1 MARTIT
7 IDPITRLE
15 GHGKIEIFLDDA
27 GGVEDCYF
35 QIPELRGFERFVVGR
50 PIEELPRIV
59 TRICGVCPA
68 SHHMAGAKAVDGC
81 FGGQIAP
88 LAVKLRDMYYQA
100 HYIHSHIAHFYA
112 LAAPDFVCGPDADPS
127 VRNILGVV
135 AKVGLEIG
143 GEVIRARSKAQ
154 RIQQVLGG
162 KTTHLVWCIPGGVSK
177 GLKKEELDEI
187 RPLCDQLFEFAQFSL
202 GLFKKVILENAQYV
216 ELILKGPYTLDVQN
230 MGLVDE
236 NNAPN
241 FYDGTV
247 RVVDFEGREL
257 YRYRPAEY
265 MDFVAE
271 HVEPWTYLKFPYL
284 KKRGWKGFVEGIDSS
299 IYCATPLAR
308 LNVADRMATPAAQEA
323 FQEMF
328 STLGGKPC
336 KALMAQHW
344 ARLVE
349 MVQNAETLQ
358 KYCADPE
365 ITGDEFRV
373 IPDRITGEG
382 IGIVEAMRGTLT
394 HHYTCDKKGICTSAN
409 LIVGTTNNNAP
420 IHMVTKKAAQVRH
433 PAGSRAHVRN
443 PQPDRDG
450 LPRVRPLLQLRH
462 AQPPGPDAAGSA
474 HPQGRRGALD
484 LQEALSRK
492 DAPAMKTLLLGLGN
506 PILTDDSVGIRL
518 ATDVAARLGGRPG
531 VDALPDCPV
540 GGLALLDVLS
550 GYDRVIVLDSIRT
563 AGGVPGDWHRFTAES
578 LRETIHLSNIHD
590 ANFATALELGRRMGR
605 PLPSDREIHILAVEV
620 EENATFGEAL
630 SPRLAA
636 GLSPDSRRDLR
647 RGPRHPGGPTGPYP
661 SNPLHLQGR
670 NPQLR

>member
-27 GGVEDCYF
+27 GAVEDCYF

-88 LAVKLRDMYYQA
+88 LAVRLRDMYYQA
-100 HYIHSHIAHFYA
+100 HFIHSHIAHFYA
-112 LAAPDFVCGPDADPS
+112 LAAPDFICGPDADPS

-154 RIQQVLGG
+154 RIQQLLGG

-177 GLKKEELDEI
+177 GLKREELEEI
-187 RPLCDQLFEFAQFSL
+187 RPLCDQLFEFTQFSL
-202 GLFKKVILENAQYV
+202 GLFKKVILENAEYV
-216 ELILKGPYTLDVQN
+216 ELILKGPYTLYVQN

-247 RVVDFEGREL
+247 RVVDFEGREIH
-257 YRYRPAEY
+257 RYRPAEY

-299 IYCATPLAR
+299 IYCATPLSR

-323 FQEMF
+323 FEEMF

-358 KYCADPE
+358 KYCADPG

-394 HHYTCDKKGICTSAN
+394 HHYTCDAKGICTSAN

-420 IHMVTKKAAQVRH
+420 IHMVTKKAAQAV
-433 PAGSRAHVRN
+433 
-443 PQPDRDG
+443 
-450 LPRVRPLLQLRH
+450 
-462 AQPPGPDAAGSA
+462 
-474 HPQGRRGALD
+474 
-484 LQEALSRK
+484 
-492 DAPAMKTLLLGLGN
+492 
-506 PILTDDSVGIRL
+506 I
-518 ATDVAARLGGRPG
+518 RPG
-531 VDALPDCPV
+531 VEPTSGILNRIEMAFRAFDPCFSCATHSLPGQMPLEV
-540 GGLALLDVLS
+540 RIHKGGEV
-550 GYDRVIVLDSIRT
+550 R
-563 AGGVPGDWHRFTAES
+563 WCFK
-578 LRETIHLSNIHD
+578 
-590 ANFATALELGRRMGR
+590 R
-605 PLPSDREIHILAVEV
+605 P
-620 EENATFGEAL
+620 
-630 SPRLAA
+630 
-636 GLSPDSRRDLR
+636 
-647 RGPRHPGGPTGPYP
+647 
-661 SNPLHLQGR
+661 
-670 NPQLR
+670 